1 MIALVSGANSGIG
14 YAVATKLAQEFKYH
28 VVIGSRNE
36 SKGKQALQE
45 LQGTV
50 SPELLSYVQ
59 LDVTDDVSISK
70 AIDTIRQTHGR
81 LDVLINNAGIDINS
95 DQSTSPR
102 QRYLDSFNTNTVG
115 PAILTDA
122 CIPLLEK
129 STNPRIV
136 FVSSSLGS
144 LQLAAN
150 GQLPRSVPAYEASK
164 AALSMIMLHYAAR
177 YPHFRINA
185 CNPGWVRT
193 KLTKFSGMGDA
204 SDGANIV
211 CKLAT
216 VDENEPT
223 GLFVAETG
231 SVPW

>member
-1 MIALVSGANSGIG
+1 MSGANSGIG
-14 YAVATKLAQEFKYH
+14 YAVATKLAREFKYH

-36 SKGKQALQE
+36 AKGKQALQE
-45 LQGTV
+45 LQRTI

-59 LDVTDDVSISK
+59 LDVTDDGSISK
-70 AIDTIRQTHGR
+70 AMDTIRQALGR

-95 DQSTSPR
+95 DESISPR

-129 STNPRIV
+129 SANPRIV

-144 LQLAAN
+144 LQLASN
-150 GQLPRSVPAYEASK
+150 GQLPRKVPAYEASK
-164 AALSMIMLHYAAR
+164 SALNMVMLHYAAR
-177 YPHFRINA
+177 YPHFRVNA
-185 CNPGWVRT
+185 CNPGWVKT

-211 CKLAT
+211 CQLAT
-216 VDENEPT
+216 IDENGPT
-223 GLFVAETG
+223 GQFVAEAG
-231 SVPW
+231 PVPW